1 MTRTTSA
8 IYPRTNPQTD
18 KQNATDV
25 GQPEAA
31 LRRAVSGVSL
41 GKQAIRPAIQQNQG
55 FPSDQ
60 ERINWTKPNF
70 ETGEVT
76 PYTVTPN
83 RKNEAVA
90 KVFKT
95 PQQTRAERWSLK
107 ATASEL
113 LDGTRVSKCY
123 KHRSKGK
130 KIVLLLDRSRNKAFY
145 GGLQTCGSVWGCPIC
160 AAKISERRRTQLQ
173 QAIQRAKELGLQV
186 MLLTLTIPHGMGDD
200 VGTITDGLID
210 SWDSIKRNRAGRAI
224 RDQIE
229 LVGTVRAMEVTHGQN
244 GFHPHLHI
252 LLFIKSDIRPSEVQR
267 LYAPLWQSA
276 CVTQGLPR
284 PSDSHGCKVDDGSK
298 AAAYVAKGGWGLESE
313 MTKGHTKT
321 AGEGKGMTPWDMLR
335 AVLHDKDEHAAKL
348 FKVYYENFKGR
359 RQLCWSKGLQKMLA
373 VVDFTDEEIAA
384 QEEEQADVFTF
395 ITVEQW
401 RVIYA
406 RRWQAVLCDIA
417 ENNPDAVAEFLESL
431 TRSKEKQKGG
441 DPACGEVSFCADDDP
456 TNSIK

>member
-1 MTRTTSA
+1 MA
-8 IYPRTNPQTD
+8 
-18 KQNATDV
+18 K
-25 GQPEAA
+25 
-31 LRRAVSGVSL
+31 
-41 GKQAIRPAIQQNQG
+41 RPSIQQNQG
-55 FPSDQ
+55 FPTDS
-60 ERINWTKPNF
+60 EYINWTKPDL
-70 ETGEVT
+70 ETGELA

-95 PQQTRAERWSLK
+95 PQQTRAERWALK
-107 ATASEL
+107 ATSSEL
-113 LDGTRVSKCY
+113 LSGTRVSKCY
-123 KHRSKGK
+123 RYRSKGK
-130 KIVLLLDRSRNKAFY
+130 EIVLLLDRSRNKAFY

-160 AAKISERRRTQLQ
+160 AAKISERRRTELE
-173 QAIQRAKELGLQV
+173 QAIEQAKLLGLQV

-200 VGTITDGLID
+200 VGMITDGLIKA
-210 SWDSIKRNRAGRAI
+210 WDKTKSTRAGRLV
-224 RDQIE
+224 RDSVG
-229 LVGTVRAMEVTHGQN
+229 LVGTVRAMEVTHGSN

-252 LLFIKSDIRPSEVQR
+252 LLFIQSDIRPSEVQR

-276 CVTQGLPR
+276 CVKQGLPR
-284 PSDSHGCKVDDGSK
+284 PSDAHGCKVDDGSK
-298 AAAYVAKGGWGLESE
+298 AAAYASKWGLESE

-335 AVLHDKDEHAAKL
+335 AVLHDKDEHAARL
-348 FKVYYENFKGR
+348 FKVYYDCFKGR

-373 VVDFTDEEIAA
+373 VVDLTDEEIAN
-384 QEEEQADVFTF
+384 QEQEQADIFSY

-406 RRWQAVLCDIA
+406 RRWQSVLCDVT

-431 TRSKEKQKGG
+431 TKSKEKSKGG

-456 TNSIK
+456 INGIK

>member
-1 MTRTTSA
+1 MTCTTSA
-8 IYPRTNPQTD
+8 AHAQLNPLRER
-18 KQNATDV
+18 
-25 GQPEAA
+25 PEGMRMGAA
-31 LRRAVSGVSL
+31 SGDTTAPFGGASL
-41 GKQAIRPAIQQNQG
+41 GKNAKRPAIEQNQG
-55 FPSDQ
+55 FPADS
-60 ERINWTKPNF
+60 ERINWTKPDS

-95 PQQTRAERWSLK
+95 AQQVRGERWALK
-107 ATASEL
+107 AVASEL
-113 LDGTRVSKCY
+113 LPSTRVSKCY
-123 KHRSKGK
+123 RLRSKGRD
-130 KIVLLLDRSRNKAFY
+130 IALMLDRSRNKAFV

-160 AAKISERRRTQLQ
+160 AAKISERRRTQLE

-224 RDQIE
+224 RDQIG
-229 LVGTVRAMEVTHGQN
+229 LVGTVRAMEVTHGSN

-252 LLFIKSDIRPSEVQR
+252 LLFIKSDVRPSEVQR

-276 CVTQGLPR
+276 CVKQGLPR
-284 PSDSHGCKVDDGSK
+284 PSDAHGCKVDDGSK
-298 AAAYVAKGGWGLESE
+298 AAAYASKWGLESE
-313 MTKGHTKT
+313 MTRGHTKT

-335 AVLHDKDEHAAKL
+335 AVLHDKDEHAGKL

-373 VVDFTDEEIAA
+373 VVDLTDEEIAA
-384 QEEEQADVFTF
+384 QEQEQADVFTTL
-395 ITVEQW
+395 TVEQW
-401 RVIYA
+401 REIYD
-406 RRWQAVLCDIA
+406 RRWVSVIFDLV
-417 ENNPDAVAEFLESL
+417 ENNPDSVAGFLLRLEEDIH
-431 TRSKEKQKGG
+431 RKKVIFK
-441 DPACGEVSFCADDDP
+441 
-456 TNSIK
+456 

>member
-1 MTRTTSA
+1 
-8 IYPRTNPQTD
+8 
-18 KQNATDV
+18 V

-41 GKQAIRPAIQQNQG
+41 GKQAKRPAIEQNQG
-55 FPSDQ
+55 FPTDS
-60 ERINWTKPNF
+60 EHINWTKVDL
-70 ETGEVT
+70 ETGETT
-76 PYTVTPN
+76 PYTVSTN

-95 PQQTRAERWSLK
+95 AQQVRGERWALK
-107 ATASEL
+107 AVSSEL
-113 LDGTRVSKCY
+113 LAGTRVCKCY
-123 KHRSKGK
+123 KYRSKGK
-130 KIVLLLDRSRNKAFY
+130 DILLLLDRSRNKAFV

-160 AAKISERRRTQLQ
+160 AAKISERRRTQLE
-173 QAIQRAKELGLQV
+173 QAIQRAKELGLQA

-224 RDQIE
+224 RDQID
-229 LVGTVRAMEVTHGQN
+229 LVGTVRAMEVTYGAN

-252 LLFIKSDIRPSEVQR
+252 LLLIKSGVRPSEVQR

-276 CVTQGLPR
+276 CVKQGLPR
-284 PSDSHGCKVDDGSK
+284 PSDAHGCRVDDGSK
-298 AAAYVAKGGWGLESE
+298 AAAYASKWGLESE
-313 MTKGHTKT
+313 MTKGHTKS

-335 AVLHDKDEHAAKL
+335 AVLHDKDEHAARL

-373 VVDFTDEEIAA
+373 VVDLTDEEIAA
-384 QEEEQADVFTF
+384 QEQEQADVFTI

-406 RRWQAVLCDIA
+406 RRWVSVLFDLT
-417 ENNPDAVAEFLESL
+417 ENNPDSVSKFLESL
-431 TRSKEKQKGG
+431 VKEAEARPPTARSYRTAARTDE
-441 DPACGEVSFCADDDP
+441 ADDDP
-456 TNSIK
+456 INGIK